1 MLSCMGGWCMQRN
14 SCAYY
19 WAVAPII
26 VERLCESGQTDVY
39 ARVATSVP
47 RQSADPDA
55 NCGPSAGPRL
65 AGGMVK
71 GEPAVQPGA

>member
-26 VERLCESGQTDVY
+26 VERLCEPGQTDVY
-39 ARVATSVP
+39 ARVATSMP

-55 NCGPSAGPRL
+55 ACGSSAGPRL
-65 AGGMVK
+65 ADGMVQ